1 MLLLSRQEMLL
12 QRETLLT
19 IMGHEPLLAP
29 EGSELTI
36 SMASSLEGVEVLGIY
51 FSASWCPPCRKF
63 TPQLASSYT
72 RIRQKMHGNFQIILA
87 PLDQTEGA
95 FDAYRSKMPWPS
107 LRFGSALV
115 TKLAERFEV
124 DGIPKLVLLTAEGE
138 IVSDDGVRLLRKHT
152 HGFPWSSTKPVET
165 PHMHMLCERLLRLTD
180 VDPGPKQE
188 LPRYKEI
195 DLIALPASVSTREQ
209 AVAAV
214 RHCDWLC
221 TALAVQSH
229 SVHNT
234 AFLKF
239 ALIEFVFT

>member
-95 FDAYRSKMPWPS
+95 FYAYRSKMPWPS
-107 LRFGSALV
+107 PSLWLGTRDETRGAL
-115 TKLAERFEV
+115 
-124 DGIPKLVLLTAEGE
+124 
-138 IVSDDGVRLLRKHT
+138 
-152 HGFPWSSTKPVET
+152 
-165 PHMHMLCERLLRLTD
+165 
-180 VDPGPKQE
+180 
-188 LPRYKEI
+188 
-195 DLIALPASVSTREQ
+195 
-209 AVAAV
+209 
-214 RHCDWLC
+214 
-221 TALAVQSH
+221 
-229 SVHNT
+229 
-234 AFLKF
+234 
-239 ALIEFVFT
+239 